1 MVIKCRITLVVFAYK
16 QSTMID
22 DAIDSALAQV
32 CEPIEI
38 ILSDDAS
45 PDDTYARMLVR
56 AAAYQG
62 PHQVIVR
69 RNEKN
74 LGMNGHFNT
83 VIQAARGDLV
93 VMMAGDDIS
102 LPDRVAHIAQAWDNS
117 GQKLDL
123 IASHLYDMSAE
134 GKDLGVVHVDDL
146 SQWHTVDDWAHRRPY
161 IVGAAHAF
169 TRRLFNRFGPLQP
182 LVSHE
187 DQVNVLRALC
197 AEGACTIDLPL
208 VRYRRGGVSDR
219 MRDFSGEHFLASI
232 QRLNRIHVAL
242 HRQWLHDAQIAGC
255 LDLVQHSTE
264 KEYQRE
270 LFVQSLLESPNWRI
284 RCQNALRPSLVPLG
298 WRVRKLIYLSWPGVA
313 ARVRYMQSAFKQ
325 MRYGDRR

>member
-1 MVIKCRITLVVFAYK
+1 MTIRCRITLVVFAYN
-16 QSTMID
+16 QSAVID
-22 DAIDSALAQV
+22 AAIDSALAQV

-45 PDDTYARMLVR
+45 PDNTYTRMLAK
-56 AAAYQG
+56 AAAYEG

-74 LGMNGHFNT
+74 LGINEHFNA
-83 VIQAARGDLV
+83 VLQSAHGDLV

-102 LPDRVAHIAQAWDNS
+102 LPDRVAYIAQAWDNS

-123 IASHLYDMSAE
+123 IASHLYDMDAE
-134 GKDLGVVHVDDL
+134 GKNLGVMHVDDL
-146 SQWHTVDDWAHRRPY
+146 SQWHTVDDWAHHRPY

-169 TRRLFNRFGPLQP
+169 TRRLFDRFGALQP
-182 LVSHE
+182 FVSYE
-187 DQVNVLRALC
+187 DQVNILRALC
-197 AEGACTIDLPL
+197 AGGACTIDLPL

-219 MRDFSGEHFLASI
+219 MRDFSGEHFLASVR
-232 QRLNRIHVAL
+232 RLNRIHVAL

-255 LDLVQHSTE
+255 LDLVQHSIK

-270 LFVQSLLESPNWRI
+270 LFVQSLLESPNWYS
-284 RCQNALRPSLVPLG
+284 RCQSTLRPSSVPLG
-298 WRVRKLIYLSWPGVA
+298 WRVRKLIYLSWPGIA
-313 ARVRYMQSAFKQ
+313 ARIRHMQSASKQ
-325 MRYGDRR
+325 IRNGDRR